1 MYTEVHQGD
10 LSMDNRTV
18 ARKLL
23 DWARSLEAERAS
35 IYRVKAY
42 RRAAETI
49 LGLERPVEELVAG
62 GGRKSLKELPGIGG
76 RMSEKI
82 EKLVRTGDIST
93 LNEDGATMVRAPG

>member
-1 MYTEVHQGD
+1 
-10 LSMDNRTV
+10 MDNRTV

-35 IYRVKAY
+35 LYRVRAY

-49 LGLERPVEELVAG
+49 LGLDRPIEELVTG